1 MPYPVDLINQNCA
14 SACWIIPAYF
24 TFAQKA
30 YNAAYVR
37 QTLWWLVCA
46 NVVASATLSAGK
58 FVQPATPALHHS
70 IVINAYLMM
79 PPFSTFK
86 VVQFKG

>member
-1 MPYPVDLINQNCA
+1 MDLINQNYER
-14 SACWIIPAYF
+14 ACWIIPACF
-24 TFAQKA
+24 THAKKA

-58 FVQPATPALHHS
+58 FVQPAAPAMHHS

-79 PPFSTFK
+79 PPFSTC
-86 VVQFKG
+86 

>member
-1 MPYPVDLINQNCA
+1 MDLINQNCGC
-14 SACWIIPAYF
+14 ACWVITAWLSL
-24 TFAQKA
+24 AKKA

-58 FVQPATPALHHS
+58 FVQQPKAAMHHS
-70 IVINAYLMM
+70 IVN
-79 PPFSTFK
+79 F
-86 VVQFKG
+86 